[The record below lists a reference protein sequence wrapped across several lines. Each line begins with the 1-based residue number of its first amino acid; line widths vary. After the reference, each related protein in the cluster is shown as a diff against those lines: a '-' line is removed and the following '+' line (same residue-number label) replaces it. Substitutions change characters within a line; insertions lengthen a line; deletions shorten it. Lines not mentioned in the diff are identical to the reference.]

1 MANDSNEEVTCF
13 RENNSYQIHK
23 EMERRSLRR
32 RTMRRRTRRQ
42 GTHSG
47 DTDGHVAGGQGGG
60 DDQST
65 SATPSHPP
73 LPGSSSQRRV
83 EMVERIRAEG
93 RKIAPEAL
101 TKHHLGENQTQT
113 SGGAEE
119 NRSVGNIGAE
129 ENQTETN
136 GGSEETPQEEA
147 KNVLASLIKRLS
159 DQTRFELVRSRPE

>member
-1 MANDSNEEVTCF
+1 
-13 RENNSYQIHK
+13 
-23 EMERRSLRR
+23 MERRSLRR
-32 RTMRRRTRRQ
+32 RTVRRRTRRQ

-101 TKHHLGENQTQT
+101 TKNHLEENQTET
-113 SGGAEE
+113 VGGAEE
-119 NRSVGNIGAE
+119 NQSVTNVGAE
-129 ENQTETN
+129 ENQTVAI
-136 GGSEETPQEEA
+136 GGEESPQEEA

>member
-1 MANDSNEEVTCF
+1 
-13 RENNSYQIHK
+13 
-23 EMERRSLRR
+23 MERRSLRR
-32 RTMRRRTRRQ
+32 RTVRRRTRRQ

-47 DTDGHVAGGQGGG
+47 DTDGHVAGGQGGRDG
-60 DDQST
+60 GGQ
-65 SATPSHPP
+65 ATNTLPSHPP
-73 LPGSSSQRRV
+73 LPGPSSQRRV